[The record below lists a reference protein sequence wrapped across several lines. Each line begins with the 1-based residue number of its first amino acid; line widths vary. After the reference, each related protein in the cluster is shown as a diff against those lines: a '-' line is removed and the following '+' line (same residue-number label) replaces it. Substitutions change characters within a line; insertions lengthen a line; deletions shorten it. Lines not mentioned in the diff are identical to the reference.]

1 MKIAYFVHNLGDP
14 AVSKRV
20 AMLRAGGAEVTLLG
34 FYRGDAAPAPDPDVR
49 TVSLGR
55 TYDARFAQRI
65 GKVAQNLTRLRRLK
79 PALADADVIVARNLE
94 MLALASAARRLVA
107 PTATLIYE
115 CLDVHRLMLA
125 DGRVGSLMRSLERR
139 LMGGVALLVVSSPAF
154 IREYFKLRQDLG
166 GKLQTPWRLVENKVY
181 GGADAEFRPRRPA
194 AGPPWKIGWFGAIR
208 CARSL
213 DILTDLARRRPD
225 LVDITVRG
233 RPSYTEF
240 EDFDAQ
246 TSGTPALRFGGSYR
260 PEALPAL
267 YGEMHF
273 TWAIDYFEAGA
284 NSSWLLPNRIYE
296 GGLHGCV
303 PVAVAGVETSDWL
316 VRHGLGVILE
326 APTDI
331 ETMLEGMTDARY
343 EALSARARSAPAS
356 LFRADVEDCRGLVR
370 ALAEAGRPTARGG
383 LAVHVEAAG

>member
-14 AVSKRV
+14 AVAKRV
-20 AMLRAGGAEVTLLG
+20 AMLQAGGAQVTLLG
-34 FYRGDAAPAPDPDVR
+34 FHRGDTAPAPDPAVR

-65 GKVAQNLTRLRRLK
+65 FKVVQNLARLGRLTS
-79 PALADADVIVARNLE
+79 ALADVDVVLARNLE
-94 MLALASAARRLVA
+94 MLALASAARKRAAPAAALV
-107 PTATLIYE
+107 YE

-125 DGRVGSLMRSLERR
+125 NGRVGRLMRGLERR
-139 LMGGVALLVVSSPAF
+139 LMAGVALLVVSSPAF
-154 IREYFKLRQDLG
+154 ISQYFQPRQDLG
-166 GKLQTPWRLVENKVY
+166 GQLRTPWRLVENKVY
-181 GGADAEFRPRRPA
+181 GDAGGGARLNRPIP
-194 AGPPWKIGWFGAIR
+194 GPPWKIGWFGAIR

-213 DILTDLARRRPD
+213 DILSDLARRRPD

-240 EDFDAQ
+240 EDFEAQ
-246 TSGTPALRFGGSYR
+246 TRMTPALRFGGPYS

-267 YGEMHF
+267 YGEAHF

-296 GGLHGCV
+296 GGLQGCV
-303 PVAVAGVETSDWL
+303 PVALAGVETSAWL
-316 VRHGLGVILE
+316 SRHDLGVILN

-331 ETMLEGMTDARY
+331 EAMLEAMTGASY
-343 EALSARARSAPAS
+343 ETLSAQAREAPPR
-356 LFRADVEDCRGLVR
+356 LFRADVEECRSLVV
-370 ALAEAGRPTARGG
+370 ALAEAGQ
-383 LAVHVEAAG
+383 AAC

>member
-20 AMLRAGGAEVTLLG
+20 AMLRAGGADVTLLG
-34 FYRGDAAPAPDPDVR
+34 FHRGDAAPDSDPDVR

-55 TYDARFAQRI
+55 TFDARFAQRI
-65 GKVAQNLTRLRRLK
+65 GKVVQNLARLRRLK
-79 PALADADVIVARNLE
+79 SVLADIDVMMARNLE
-94 MLALASAARRLVA
+94 MLVLASAARRMVA
-107 PTATLIYE
+107 PTATLVYE

-125 DGRVGSLMRSLERR
+125 DGRVGNLMRGLERR
-139 LMGGVALLVVSSPAF
+139 LMAGVALLVVSSPAF
-154 IREYFKLRQDLG
+154 IREYFKPRQDLG

-181 GGADAEFRPRRPA
+181 GGADAHTGKRPA

-225 LVDITVRG
+225 LVDVTVRG

-246 TSGTPALRFGGSYR
+246 TTSTPALRFSGSYQ

-267 YGEMHF
+267 YGEMQF

-316 VRHGLGVILE
+316 ARHDLGVILNAPMDVE
-326 APTDI
+326 A
-331 ETMLEGMTDARY
+331 MLEGMTDAHY

-356 LFRADVEDCRGLVR
+356 LFQADLEDCRSLVT
-370 ALAEAGRPTARGG
+370 ALAEAGPPIARGG
-383 LAVHVEAAG
+383 LGLHVEATG